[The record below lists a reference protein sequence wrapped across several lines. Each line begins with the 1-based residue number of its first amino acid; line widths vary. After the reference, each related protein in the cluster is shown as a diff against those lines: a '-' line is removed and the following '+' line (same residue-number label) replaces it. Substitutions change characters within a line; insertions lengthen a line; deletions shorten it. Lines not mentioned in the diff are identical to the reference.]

1 MLDHFYCHYQMMDT
15 IQIVATPDGH
25 LLRVP
30 TNDFI
35 RSILSLVHDY
45 ENYDIRLEGNND
57 YLKGLAKQIKNY
69 NLTHYNIGV
78 QIKVNGGIV

>member
-1 MLDHFYCHYQMMDT
+1 MLDHFYCHYQMMGT

-25 LLRVP
+25 MLRVP

-35 RSILSLVHDY
+35 RSILSLAHDY
-45 ENYDIRLEGNND
+45 ENYDIRLDGNND

-69 NLTHYNIGV
+69 NLTYYSTGV
-78 QIKVNGGIV
+78 QITVNGGIV